1 MNRMKPKMLMGSSL
15 VLVALL
21 AFTPVCS
28 AASVDAAPYLRL
40 GAGAASIG
48 VGGAVTATV
57 DDATA
62 TVWNP
67 AGLASVR
74 NTTFTVSTVN
84 GAYDSR
90 QHFLG
95 IAKNLGNGSIGLAVS
110 GLTVDDIDYRDG
122 NDIWRGTFRHNS
134 NAVSLSYGHSFGG
147 ISLGLGVGV
156 LTDVYSLDAERIN
169 GFRGAD
175 IGLMGQRTYTTGS
188 GKEIPILTYG
198 LAVRNLGSSH
208 NESAVPMLIDA
219 GVAFKLPRKGAGV
232 TFSFD
237 VEHEFVQLDEATTSA
252 RIGGEYMI
260 SKRFAIRGGARGTR
274 DHQSLF
280 AGFGVNVGGL
290 QIDYALQDAPAS
302 RLRDTGTTH
311 HVSLSYSY

>member
-1 MNRMKPKMLMGSSL
+1 MNHIKPKMLLSSTL
-15 VLVALL
+15 VLIALL
-21 AFTPVCS
+21 AFTPVCF
-28 AASVDAAPYLRL
+28 ANAVDAAPYLRL

-67 AGLASVR
+67 AGLGSVR

-84 GAYDSR
+84 QAFDSR
-90 QHFLG
+90 QSFLG
-95 IAKNLGNGSIGLAVS
+95 IAKNLGSGAIGIAVS
-110 GLTVDDIDYRDG
+110 GVTVDDIPVRDG
-122 NDIWRGTFRHNS
+122 NDRRLGSSRHNS
-134 NAVSLSYGHSFGG
+134 NAVSLSYGHMFDSFS
-147 ISLGLGVGV
+147 IGLGVGV
-156 LTDVYSLDAERIN
+156 LTDVYSWDAERVN

-175 IGLMGQRTYTTGS
+175 IGFIGHRTYTTDS
-188 GKEIPILTYG
+188 GKEIPIFTYG
-198 LAVRNLGSSH
+198 MAVRNLLSSH
-208 NESAVPMLIDA
+208 NESAVPTLFDA
-219 GVAFKLPRKGAGV
+219 GVSFKLPRKGSGV

-237 VEHEFVQLDEATTSA
+237 VEHEFVQLDEPTTNA
-252 RIGGEYMI
+252 RIGAEYMI

-290 QIDYALQDAPAS
+290 QVDYALQDAPAS
-302 RLRDTGTTH
+302 RLSQTGTTH

>member
-1 MNRMKPKMLMGSSL
+1 MNLMKPKMLLGSTL
-15 VLVALL
+15 ILIALL

-28 AASVDAAPYLRL
+28 ANAVNAAPYLRL

-67 AGLASVR
+67 AGLGSVKS
-74 NTTFTVSTVN
+74 TTFTVSTVN
-84 GAYDSR
+84 QAFDSR
-90 QHFLG
+90 QSFLG
-95 IAKNLGNGSIGLAVS
+95 IAKNLGKGSIGLAVS
-110 GLTVDDIDYRDG
+110 GVTVDDIPVRSADDNRVG
-122 NDIWRGTFRHNS
+122 STRHNS
-134 NAVSLSYGHSFGG
+134 NAVSLSYGHMFNSFS
-147 ISLGLGVGV
+147 IGLGVGV
-156 LTDVYSLDAERIN
+156 LTDVYSWDAERVN

-175 IGLMGQRTYTTGS
+175 IGFIGHITHKMDS
-188 GKEIPILTYG
+188 GREIPMFTYG
-198 LAVRNLGSSH
+198 LALRNLLSSH
-208 NESAVPMLIDA
+208 NESTVPMLVDA
-219 GVAFKLPRKGAGV
+219 GVSFMLYRKGSGV

-237 VEHEFVQLDEATTSA
+237 VEHEFVELDEATTSA
-252 RIGGEYMI
+252 RIGAEYMI

-302 RLRDTGTTH
+302 RLSESGTTH